1 MRKLIFAVALAT
13 GALGLSSSAFATMEG
28 HMAAAFG
35 PVYEMPVTAADMKGH
50 KMHLQVI
57 EDDTGAKFV
66 VMPMEEAEMIFGPIS
81 ASAMHW
87 AGR

>member
-1 MRKLIFAVALAT
+1 MRKAIFAAALAA
-13 GALGLSSSAFATMEG
+13 GVLGLSNAAFATMEG

-35 PVYEMPVTAADMKGH
+35 PVHEMAVTAADMKGH
-50 KMHLQVI
+50 MMHLQVI
-57 EDDTGAKFV
+57 EDDTGAKYV

-87 AGR
+87 AGK

>member
-1 MRKLIFAVALAT
+1 MRKVIFAAALAASVF
-13 GALGLSSSAFATMEG
+13 GVSNAAFATMEG

-35 PVYEMPVTAADMKGH
+35 PVHEMAIKSGHMKGH
-50 KMHLQVI
+50 MMHMQVI

-81 ASAMHW
+81 ATAMHW